1 MSMFNKE
8 SEGDEEMEQADAA
21 NQDQQQD
28 DNMNQEETPD
38 DKPQPAPESHI
49 INSTSLSNSMLKS
62 QNQTNFNRIELTRTE
77 GMNVA
82 SMLAPRTLPDCER
95 NESLVTFGKPQSLQ
109 KPMFIDDIDESS
121 KYQNQLNRDDEEV
134 KQYPHTS
141 FKEELKEEIDEDGN
155 VLRPSA
161 NENHHSNYEQSQ
173 ETDMIEPIQAIRAST
188 PNREII
194 EERSHNDPYES
205 SRNNSYNEIIDQ
217 EEEEHDRQVDMAME
231 ERINTRVTRNRTN
244 ANTSNNLN
252 NENSTL
258 HEVQSSVGNLSS
270 AINPNIQ
277 LFHEAPVSN
286 RNPYTEL
293 SDDEDLETILG
304 DYSK

>member
-194 EERSHNDPYES
+194 EERSHNDP
-205 SRNNSYNEIIDQ
+205 
-217 EEEEHDRQVDMAME
+217 
-231 ERINTRVTRNRTN
+231 
-244 ANTSNNLN
+244 
-252 NENSTL
+252 
-258 HEVQSSVGNLSS
+258 
-270 AINPNIQ
+270 
-277 LFHEAPVSN
+277 
-286 RNPYTEL
+286 
-293 SDDEDLETILG
+293 
-304 DYSK
+304 